1 MKDFRELKVWE
12 KAHHLTLEIYKM
24 TAEFPKEEQF
34 GITSQI
40 RRAATSIG
48 LNIAEGCGRGSDDD
62 FKRFL
67 FIALG
72 SATETEYC
80 LQLALDLHYI
90 PNDLYVVMNDQIN
103 EMKKMLYAFT
113 EKLKEKQVISCKS

>member
-12 KAHHLTLEIYKM
+12 KAHQLTLEIYQM
-24 TAEFPKEEQF
+24 TTGFPKEEQY

-40 RRAATSIG
+40 RRATTSIG
-48 LNIAEGCGRGSDDD
+48 LNIAEGCGRGSDAD

-67 FIALG
+67 YIALG

-90 PNDLYVVMNDQIN
+90 PNDVYLVMNDQIN

-113 EKLKEKQVISCKS
+113 EKLKEK

>member
-12 KAHHLTLEIYKM
+12 KSHELTLDIYKM
-24 TAEFPKEEQF
+24 SLGFPKEEQF

-48 LNIAEGCGRGSDDD
+48 LNIAEGCGRGSDAD

-67 FIALG
+67 YIALG

-90 PNDLYVVMNDQIN
+90 SKDLHANLNDEIN
-103 EMKKMLYAFT
+103 EVKKMLYAFIA
-113 EKLKEKQVISCKS
+113 KLK

>member
-12 KAHHLTLEIYKM
+12 KVYHLTLEIYKM

-48 LNIAEGCGRGSDDD
+48 LNIAEGCGRGSDAD

>member
-12 KAHHLTLEIYKM
+12 KAHQLTLEIYKM

-48 LNIAEGCGRGSDDD
+48 LNIAEGCGRGSDAD